1 MQALLVVLA
10 LPLQTNRAALTTTS
24 PGGGEMLWEVTHRL
38 LSPWEKLAG
47 VTPLMGKSIGCRL
60 AS

>member
-24 PGGGEMLWEVTHRL
+24 PGGGEMLWEVTHRIVLFL
-38 LSPWEKLAG
+38 L
-47 VTPLMGKSIGCRL
+47 GKSWLG
-60 AS
+60 